1 MYCVFAMHNY
11 NDYTCEC
18 TIQSQTTKQPGSR
31 RSQEVELVIC
41 TDGSTKNI
49 IERGGA
55 GIFIEDKK
63 IAIEERLS
71 FVAGKICSSFGAE
84 GMAMLRAL

>member
-11 NDYTCEC
+11 NDYMRVHHSKSNY
-18 TIQSQTTKQPGSR
+18 QAARSR

>member
-1 MYCVFAMHNY
+1 MT
-11 NDYTCEC
+11 TCEC

-31 RSQEVELVIC
+31 TSQEVELVIC
-41 TDGSTKNI
+41 TKGSTKNI